1 MVAKTKG
8 GTSLML
14 LQALLLNSSV
24 SHLRYFICT
33 HIIFVAYLS
42 LPSRRSL
49 NFYCLSHHAL
59 HGPHLQIFSICFFS
73 FVVLFSRIYF
83 SFSLSASHPPSA
95 KWDILNF
102 KFWKY
107 ELIFFNQ
114 YCIDSRKRKIGPQDQ
129 RERERERKEAQK
141 RERECNKDK
150 DVLLIECHECNAVI
164 ISFTTH
170 LSLVIKE

>member
-49 NFYCLSHHAL
+49 NFWSVTPCMNR
-59 HGPHLQIFSICFFS
+59 ICRSSRFAS
-73 FVVLFSRIYF
+73 LVLLCYF
-83 SFSLSASHPPSA
+83 QGYISLS
-95 KWDILNF
+95 
-102 KFWKY
+102 
-107 ELIFFNQ
+107 
-114 YCIDSRKRKIGPQDQ
+114 
-129 RERERERKEAQK
+129 
-141 RERECNKDK
+141 
-150 DVLLIECHECNAVI
+150 
-164 ISFTTH
+164 
-170 LSLVIKE
+170 LSLHRILLLQNGIFLILSFENMS